1 MSHGKSNELI
11 GSSSQSF
18 EDAIAQI
25 LMRANKTLRG
35 IRAIEIIS
43 KQLLV
48 SERGQL
54 DYNVRAYL
62 QFDMT
67 SPDQLH
73 L

>member
-35 IRAIEIIS
+35 IRAIEVIS
-43 KQLLV
+43 KHLVV
-48 SERGQL
+48 SEQGQL
-54 DYNVRAYL
+54 DYHVRAYL